1 MRSIVKPMFT
11 RSASV
16 AIAMLVAA
24 CATQPP
30 VPPAVQMGELD
41 NAAGGT
47 VIAIKRGGELK
58 VLLDANAIAGY
69 QWQVQAI
76 AGPVL
81 SPIGNGVFISKG
93 DPRDVR
99 AGGFNVFR
107 FKAEQPGTA
116 TLQFDYKRVSEAN
129 VAPVKSVR
137 YTVSVAP

>member
-1 MRSIVKPMFT
+1 MRSIGKSMLMRGAFVA
-11 RSASV
+11 SAL
-16 AIAMLVAA
+16 LVAA
-24 CATQPP
+24 CAMTPP
-30 VPPAVQMGELD
+30 GPPAVEMGELD
-41 NAAGGT
+41 NAADGA

-58 VLLDANAIAGY
+58 VLLDANAIAGF

-81 SPIGNGVFISKG
+81 SPIGTGIFISKA

-116 TLQFDYKRVSEAN
+116 TLQFDYKHVSGAN

-137 YTVSVAP
+137 YSVSVAP